1 MTAARRTASLLVL
14 ALLGVAALTLLVAP
28 PARADDSVGHIARL
42 DVGAVVEAD
51 GGTVRV
57 EVDLTYD
64 FGDDEAH
71 GPFLV
76 LAELQEIA
84 DDPDRYR
91 RLTVDDV
98 TAESPT
104 GAPADLRVEHDGG
117 AVQLYIGDEDVE
129 VTGVHDYRV
138 TYTVD
143 GLPTPRVAGEDG
155 TVRDELYW
163 NVVAPGGFDVPIE
176 DVTVTVTGPVPPEAS
191 ACYVG
196 RTGSDTACDGAGE
209 TRGERVDF
217 AQERLDEGEGLSV
230 AVGWP
235 AGTLVDAEPVYEPRR
250 TWTNTMQLGPL
261 TGGAA
266 GAATVLGA
274 GAAVVVASRRGRDK
288 TYLALTPG
296 LAPADGQAGTV
307 GPVRRRQPVAVRFTP
322 PDDVRPGEVGTLH
335 DEVADPDDVSA
346 TLVDLAVR
354 GYLRIEEVAPE
365 KADDD
370 VSDWRL
376 VPLRDWAG
384 EVEAYERALLDA
396 LLPDGEPVALSEVAE
411 EYAAVVGATQEALY
425 RTVTEHGWFAGDPSA
440 VRNRWLVGGLGLV
453 GLGVLVTLALVLL
466 RWPAVLGV
474 PLLVVGIVVAA
485 ASSAAPARTARGT
498 AVLAQTLGFRQ
509 YLATAEAEQ
518 IRFEEGQDIFSR
530 YLPYAIVFGLT
541 ERWAQILA
549 DVAAQGRHV
558 ESPGWYVP
566 LAVGH
571 GWWTQPAVFAT
582 SVGAF
587 AAAASSAVTSAG
599 ASSSPGMSGSVGGGA
614 GGMGGGSW

>member
-1 MTAARRTASLLVL
+1 MSLVRRGASVL
-14 ALLGVAALTLLVAP
+14 ALGLLLGLLTLTLLAP
-28 PARADDSVGHIARL
+28 PARADDSVGHISRL
-42 DVGAVVEAD
+42 DVAATVDAD
-51 GGTVRV
+51 GGTVGV
-57 EVDLTYD
+57 ELDLTYD

-91 RLTVDDV
+91 RLTVSDV

-104 GAPADLRVEHDGG
+104 GAPADVRVERDGG

-129 VTGVHDYRV
+129 VTGAHDYRI

-143 GLPTPRVAGEDG
+143 GLPNPEVTGPDG

-163 NVVAPGGFDVPIE
+163 NVVAPGGFDIPIE
-176 DVTVTVTGPVPPEAS
+176 DITVSITGPVPTEVGG
-191 ACYVG
+191 CYVG
-196 RTGSDTACDGAGE
+196 RTGSDTACDGDGQA
-209 TRGERVDF
+209 RGERVDF
-217 AQERLDEGEGLSV
+217 FHGRLDEGEGLSV

-235 AGTLVDAEPVYEPRR
+235 AGTLVDAKPVYEPRR
-250 TWTNTMQLGPL
+250 TWSNTFQIDGL

-266 GAATVLGA
+266 GLATVLGA
-274 GAAVVVASRRGRDK
+274 GAAVVVASRRGRDEA
-288 TYLALTPG
+288 YLDLTPG
-296 LAPADGQAGTV
+296 LVAADGGAGTV
-307 GPVRRRQPVAVRFTP
+307 GKVRRRQPVAVRFTP

-335 DEVADPDDVSA
+335 DEYADLRDVSA

-365 KADDD
+365 KDDD

-376 VPLRDWAG
+376 VPLRDWSEG
-384 EVEAYERALLDA
+384 LEAYERELLDA
-396 LLPDGEPVALSEVAE
+396 LMPEGKAVTLSDLGADYATAVAR
-411 EYAAVVGATQEALY
+411 TQEALY
-425 RTVTEHGWFAGDPSA
+425 RTVTERGWFRGSPLA

-453 GLGVLVTLALVLL
+453 GLGMLVTLALVLL
-466 RWPAVLGV
+466 RWPAVLGI
-474 PLLVVGIVVAA
+474 PLLVVGLVVAVVA
-485 ASSAAPARTARGT
+485 FAVPARTAAGT

-518 IRFEEGQDIFSR
+518 IRFEEGQDVFSR

-549 DVAAQGRHV
+549 DVAARGQV
-558 ESPGWYVP
+558 SEPDWYVP
-566 LAVGH
+566 VNAGVL
-571 GWWTQPAVFAT
+571 WWTQPALFAG

-587 AAAASSAVTSAG
+587 AEAASSAVSTAG
-599 ASSSPGMSGSVGGGA
+599 SSSSSGFSGSVGGGG

>member
-1 MTAARRTASLLVL
+1 MSVVRRAASLLVL
-14 ALLGVAALTLLVAP
+14 ALLCVAALTLLVAS
-28 PARADDSVGHIARL
+28 PARADDSVGHISRL

-64 FGDDEAH
+64 FGDEEAH

-76 LAELQEIA
+76 LAELQEIEG
-84 DDPDRYR
+84 DPDHYR
-91 RLTVDDV
+91 RLTVSDV
-98 TAESPT
+98 TAESAT

-117 AVQLYIGDEDVE
+117 AIQLFIGDEDVE
-129 VTGVHDYRV
+129 VTGAHDYRV

-143 GLPTPRVAGEDG
+143 GLSTPEATGPDA

-176 DVTVTVTGPVPPEAS
+176 DVTVAVTGPVPPEAS

-196 RTGSDTACDGAGE
+196 RTGSDDACDGAGE
-209 TRGERVDF
+209 SRGERVDF
-217 AQERLDEGEGLSV
+217 FHERLDEGEGLSV

-235 AGTLVDAEPVYEPRR
+235 AGTLVGAEPVHEPRR
-250 TWTNTMQLGPL
+250 TWSNTFQLGPL

-266 GAATVLGA
+266 GLATVLGA
-274 GAAVVVASRRGRDK
+274 GAAVVVASRRGRDEA
-288 TYLALTPG
+288 YLDLTPG

-307 GPVRRRQPVAVRFTP
+307 GPARRRQAVAVRFTP

-335 DEVADPDDVSA
+335 DEVADSRDVSA

-365 KADDD
+365 KVGDD

-376 VPLRDWAG
+376 VPLRSWSDG
-384 EVEAYERALLDA
+384 LERYERELLDA
-396 LLPDGEPVALSEVAE
+396 LMPDGEPVALSEVGAT
-411 EYAAVVGATQEALY
+411 YATAVAKTQEALY
-425 RTVTEHGWFAGDPSA
+425 RTVTEHGWFRGSPLA
-440 VRNRWLVGGLGLV
+440 VRNHWLLGGVGLV
-453 GLGVLVTLALVLL
+453 GLGILVTVVLVLL
-466 RWPAVLGV
+466 RWPAVLGI
-474 PLLVVGIVVAA
+474 PLLLVGIVVAV
-485 ASSAAPARTARGT
+485 ASSAVPARTAAGT
-498 AVLAQTLGFRQ
+498 AVLAQTLGFRE

-518 IRFEEGQDIFSR
+518 IRFEEGQDLFSR

-549 DVAAQGRHV
+549 DVAAQGRQV
-558 ESPGWYVP
+558 GSPDWYVP
-566 LAVGH
+566 VTPGI
-571 GWWTQPAVFAT
+571 GWWTQPAMFAG

-587 AAAASSAVTSAG
+587 AEAAASAVTSAG
-599 ASSSPGMSGSVGGGA
+599 SSGSSGFSGSVGGGA

>member
-1 MTAARRTASLLVL
+1 MSAARRTAFLLVL
-14 ALLGVAALTLLVAP
+14 GLLCVAALTLLAAP
-28 PARADDSVGHIARL
+28 PARADDSVGHISRL

-64 FGDDEAH
+64 FGDEEAH

-91 RLTVDDV
+91 RLTVSDI

-117 AVQLYIGDEDVE
+117 AVQLYIGDEDEE
-129 VTGVHDYRV
+129 VTGAHDYRV

-143 GLPTPRVAGEDG
+143 GLPDPQVAGPEG

-176 DVTVTVTGPVPPEAS
+176 DVTVAVTGPVPPEAS

-196 RTGSDTACDGAGE
+196 RTGSDATCDGAGE
-209 TRGERVDF
+209 SRGERVDF
-217 AQERLDEGEGLSV
+217 FHGRLDEGEGLSV

-235 AGTLVDAEPVYEPRR
+235 AGTLVDAEPVHEPRR
-250 TWTNTMQLGPL
+250 TWANTLQLGPL
-261 TGGAA
+261 TGGLA
-266 GAATVLGA
+266 GVVTVLGA
-274 GAAVVVASRRGRDK
+274 GAAAVVASRRGRDEA
-288 TYLALTPG
+288 YLDLTPG
-296 LAPADGQAGTV
+296 LVPADGGAGRI
-307 GPVRRRQPVAVRFTP
+307 GPARRRRPVAVRFTP
-322 PDDVRPGEVGTLH
+322 PDDVRPGEIGTLH
-335 DEVADPDDVSA
+335 DEVADFRDVSA

-376 VPLRDWAG
+376 VPLRDWSG
-384 EVEAYERALLDA
+384 GLERYEREVLDR
-396 LLPDGEPVALSEVAE
+396 LMPDREPVALSEVGA
-411 EYAAVVGATQEALY
+411 EYATAVAKTQEALY
-425 RTVTEHGWFAGDPSA
+425 RTVTEHGWFRGSPRA
-440 VRNRWLVGGLGLV
+440 VRNRWLVGGLALA
-453 GLGVLVTLALVLL
+453 GLGILVTAALVLL

-474 PLLVVGIVVAA
+474 PLFVVGVVVAF
-485 ASSAAPARTARGT
+485 ASSAVPARTAAGT

-518 IRFEEGQDIFSR
+518 IRFEEGQDVFSR

-541 ERWAQILA
+541 DRWAQILA
-549 DVAAQGRHV
+549 AAAAQGRHV
-558 ESPGWYVP
+558 EEPDWYVP
-566 LAVGH
+566 VTAGAV
-571 GWWTQPAVFAT
+571 WWTQPAAFAT

-587 AAAASSAVTSAG
+587 AEAASSAVTAG
-599 ASSSPGMSGSVGGGA
+599 GSSSSSGFSGSVGGGA